1 MTLLASLAACRPY
14 ESKTVE
20 LGERGIQPVLTQAEL
35 SDAKNPSTT
44 PTHRARRAFQ
54 EERTARLL
62 RAQEEYRRQGLI
74 MPLRD
79 VELRQAAEREA
90 KIEEEFERRRELKE
104 QEIERR
110 GLEIRPLGAPSVNRE
125 RRDERRAPVRSKEL
139 DACIARYR
147 RHKARVDEFGKKAP
161 AFVMI
166 RLTVGRPPER
176 VSCSR
181 VKSYSRMGGDKAQV
195 YRRYL
200 SECAPLRASGPVYES
215 AKAQVEETKSECLS
229 LAREAGVSPGEVR
242 SPPLTKLRAESR
254 VKATEARR

>member
-44 PTHRARRAFQ
+44 PTHRARRVFQ

-74 MPLRD
+74 VPLRD
-79 VELRQAAEREA
+79 IELRQAAEREA

-110 GLEIRPLGAPSVNRE
+110 GLEIRPLGAPPVNRE

-229 LAREAGVSPGEVR
+229 LAREAGVSPGDVR
-242 SPPLTKLRAESR
+242 SRLR
-254 VKATEARR
+254 

>member
-1 MTLLASLAACRPY
+1 MAGRRSYVFGMTLLASLAACRPY

-62 RAQEEYRRQGLI
+62 RVQEEYRRQGLI
-74 MPLRD
+74 VPLRD
-79 VELRQAAEREA
+79 IELRQAAEREA

-104 QEIERR
+104 LEIERR
-110 GLEIRPLGAPSVNRE
+110 GLEIRPLGAPPINR
-125 RRDERRAPVRSKEL
+125 ERRAPVRSKEL

-229 LAREAGVSPGEVR
+229 LAREAGVSRQASSSTRPG
-242 SPPLTKLRAESR
+242 TG
-254 VKATEARR
+254 